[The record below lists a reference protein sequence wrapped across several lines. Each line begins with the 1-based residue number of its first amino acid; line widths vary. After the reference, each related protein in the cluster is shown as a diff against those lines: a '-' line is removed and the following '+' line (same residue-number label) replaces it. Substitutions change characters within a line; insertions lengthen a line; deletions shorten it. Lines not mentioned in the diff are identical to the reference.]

1 MRITAL
7 ILSALLVLASC
18 KTSTDKDSS
27 EHTQVAEKAEQFPDI
42 QRDLDDIL
50 ADGKLTAIT
59 TYSST
64 SYFLYKGHAMGF
76 EYELLKHFADYLGVE
91 LEIIVANNI
100 NELFTNLNNGRAD
113 IIAHGL
119 AITNERKEE
128 VLFTDYL
135 YLTHQVL
142 VQKKPDNWRTMH
154 WSKLENSLI
163 HDAIELIGDTV
174 SVRSASSYMQRLIH
188 MSDEIGGQIII
199 DTLPGTTT
207 TDDAINMV
215 LDGEIKYTVADN
227 NIARIF
233 ATYDPI
239 LDIEVPIS
247 FSQRI
252 AWATRKSSPKLLE
265 RMNER
270 LAAAKKEAPYY
281 VIYNKYFENSK
292 DFRKRIKS
300 DFYSIESQKISVY
313 DELIKEKAAE
323 ISWDWRLLASLIYQE
338 SRFNPKAE
346 SWAGARGLMQLMPA
360 TARELGVQDRSNPAQ
375 SLEGGSTYLGRL
387 YGYFDT
393 IPDQT
398 QRIKFAMAS
407 YNCGYNHVRDAQR
420 IAPKHDL
427 NPLYWDDNV
436 EKMILALSKSSNYND
451 PLVKFGYLKGSEP
464 YNYVR
469 QIYERYHHYTQFI
482 EE

>member
-1 MRITAL
+1 MRTTAL

-18 KTSTDKDSS
+18 KTSGDQVST
-27 EHTQVAEKAEQFPDI
+27 EQTQVAEKAEQKPDI

-64 SYFLYKGHAMGF
+64 SYFLYKGHTMGF

-91 LEIIVANNI
+91 LEIIVSDNI
-100 NELFTNLNNGRAD
+100 NNLITNLNSGRAD

-119 AITNERKEE
+119 AVTNERKEE

-188 MSDEIGGQIII
+188 MSDEIGGEIII

-227 NIARIF
+227 NIAGIF

-252 AWATRKSSPKLLE
+252 AWATRKSSPKLNEL
-265 RMNER
+265 MNER
-270 LAAAKKEAPYY
+270 LAAAKKEVPYY
-281 VIYNKYFENSK
+281 VIYNKYFKNSK
-292 DFRKRIKS
+292 DFRKRVKS
-300 DFYSIESQKISVY
+300 DFYSIKSQKISVY

-375 SLEGGSTYLGRL
+375 SLEGGSTYLDRL

-427 NPLYWDDNV
+427 DPLRWDDNV

-451 PLVKFGYLKGSEP
+451 PLVKFGYVKGTEP

-469 QIYERYHHYTQFI
+469 QIFERYQHYAQFI